1 MKKITLL
8 FILIPFLALAQIQI
22 GQDIDGEASGDES
35 GWSVSSSTNGN
46 IIAIGA
52 RSNDG
57 TGFTD
62 GFGFNSGQVRVYENI
77 NSTWTQLGQDIDG
90 LSQNDAIGHSVCLS
104 DNGDMLIVGSITS
117 DYNGNNSGQIIVYE
131 NINSVWTQK
140 GQKINGESGADLFGF
155 SVDMSSDGNII
166 AVGSPFNDDNGSN
179 SGSVRI
185 FEYINN
191 NWTQI
196 GQDIDGESISDKSGH
211 CISLSDNGNIVA
223 IGAYE
228 NESTSTNNNAWF
240 GHVRVYENIN
250 STWTQVGQDID
261 GEDSNEQSGR
271 SVSISANGS
280 IVAIGAPENNQN
292 GNDSGK
298 ARVYE
303 NINNIWTQKG
313 QDIVGENT
321 GDQLGSD
328 VSLSSNGNLLAI
340 SAERNGDNGS
350 NSGQVRLFE
359 YVNENWTQLG
369 VDINGED
376 INDGFFGVNI
386 GLASNG
392 NNIIIGA
399 PGNDGNGSSSGHV
412 RVYDLTNLLSINEFH
427 DTTFQLYPNPAKNQ
441 FTIHLNTSSILEKVI
456 IYNTLGQEV
465 LTSEN
470 TVVDTSKLASGSYI
484 VEIETNQGK
493 ASKKLIIE

>member
-1 MKKITLL
+1 MKYTLL
-8 FILIPFLALAQIQI
+8 LLLFPYFLFSQTQI

-35 GWSVSSSTNGN
+35 GWSVSSSANGN

-62 GFGFNSGQVRVYENI
+62 GFGFNSGQVRVYETINNI
-77 NSTWTQLGQDIDG
+77 WTQIAQDIDG
-90 LSQNDAIGHSVCLS
+90 LSQDDNIGHSVSLS
-104 DNGDMLIVGSITS
+104 DTGNKLIVGSIRS
-117 DYNGNNSGQIIVYE
+117 GYNGDNSGQIIVYE
-131 NINSVWTQK
+131 NINNVWTQV
-140 GQKINGESGADLFGF
+140 GQKINGESAGDLFGY
-155 SVDMSSDGNII
+155 SVDMSSNGNII
-166 AVGSPFNDDNGSN
+166 AVGSPFKDSNGSN

-185 FEYINN
+185 FEYINT

-211 CISLSDNGNIVA
+211 SISLSSDGNIIA

-250 STWTQVGQDID
+250 NVWTQVGQDID

-271 SVSISANGS
+271 SVSISANGN
-280 IVAIGAPENNQN
+280 IVAIGAPENNEN

-313 QDIVGENT
+313 EDIVGENA
-321 GDQLGSD
+321 GDKLGSN

-340 SAERNGDNGS
+340 AAERNGDNGAS
-350 NSGQVRLFE
+350 SGQVRLFE

-369 VDINGED
+369 EDINGE
-376 INDGFFGVNI
+376 NSFDGFFGLNI
-386 GLASNG
+386 SLASNG
-392 NNIIIGA
+392 NTIIIGA
-399 PGNDGNGSSSGHV
+399 PGNDGNGSGSGHA
-412 RVYDLTNLLSINEFH
+412 RVFDLSALLSSDEYVLSQFI
-427 DTTFQLYPNPAKNQ
+427 LYPNPANNQ
-441 FTIHLNTSSILEKVI
+441 VNIQLQEGLELKQVN
-456 IYNTLGQEV
+456 IYNTLGQFI
-465 LTSEN
+465 S
-470 TVVDTSKLASGSYI
+470 TSKEKIINTSHLSVGMYLI
-484 VEIETNQGK
+484 EIETNQGK
-493 ASKKLIIE
+493 ATKQLVIE